1 MSILTPW
8 NRRRNESSNATNA
21 LTAGDWFD
29 QFDQAFTNVF
39 DNGFYVRPR
48 TGYVGPQSYI
58 ATDEAEHR
66 ISIALPGVPKDA
78 VNVNVA
84 SGILTVGYEASGDT
98 YNAAAFSTSF
108 KKTWTLPDDCDVENI
123 TAAAEDGVL
132 TITVP
137 RTQAKASTG
146 RSITVQ

>member
-8 NRRRNESSNATNA
+8 NRRRT
-21 LTAGDWFD
+21 TAAPSTTQAQGDWFD
-29 QFDQAFTNVF
+29 QFDQAFTSIF

-48 TGYVGPQSYI
+48 TNYVGPQSYI
-58 ATDEAEHR
+58 ATDESEHR

-78 VNVNVA
+78 VNVNVI
-84 SGILTVGYEASGDT
+84 SGVLTVGYEASGDT
-98 YNAAAFSTSF
+98 YNAATFSTSF
-108 KKTWTLPDDCDVENI
+108 TKTWTLPDDCDAENI

-132 TITVP
+132 TISVP

-146 RSITVQ
+146 RSIAIQ